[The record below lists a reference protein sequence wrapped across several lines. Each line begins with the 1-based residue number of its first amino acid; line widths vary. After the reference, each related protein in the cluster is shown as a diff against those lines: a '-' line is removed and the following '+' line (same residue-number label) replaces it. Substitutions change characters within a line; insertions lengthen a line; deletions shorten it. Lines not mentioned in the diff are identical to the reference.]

1 MEKASAGEFGYGAG
15 EHAFARNAAQRYIR
29 AQKTRSKCR
38 RRFTALHHHTRTP
51 RLRFLR
57 SQFQI
62 QTRRNED
69 RTLSTDTRL
78 YSVRLFES
86 RCIFLFQKRKSDK
99 QSAVVEIVLSSFLFV
114 EFEIIGGSADW
125 KRAENGGI
133 RTTGCAFRIAAAGN
147 FGDLERNLVKL
158 KTLSTGVRIFNGSVR
173 TEREFPLKILL
184 LACAQGFV
192 VLIITRNEAEISR
205 SCYPETIRF
214 HFVFWHFR
222 IFSSHMLQINS
233 DLFINSIDYDF
244 EHGVFPVQFFVAV
257 IFGEGDVDFYS
268 VTRMCANE
276 LFFKVINVQS

>member
-1 MEKASAGEFGYGAG
+1 MRFESVNGETSAGECGYGAG

-184 LACAQGFV
+184 LACIQGFV
-192 VLIITRNEAEISR
+192 VLLILRNGEQNLLSR
-205 SCYPETIRF
+205 SPNTISVYSVSKYFRTFIQPHATDKSKSVSLYFSPHMLYAEYDALF
-214 HFVFWHFR
+214 HFPALPDILHTISLSKDFHG
-222 IFSSHMLQINS
+222 IFSGS
-233 DLFINSIDYDF
+233 
-244 EHGVFPVQFFVAV
+244 
-257 IFGEGDVDFYS
+257 
-268 VTRMCANE
+268 
-276 LFFKVINVQS
+276 